1 MSKHC
6 RDGCCAS
13 CEAGHEHAHHDHSG
27 NGHSHEHDG
36 CGCGCSHGH
45 DHSAGEMKTTLIR
58 AGITIL
64 LGAGGMLLPV
74 PELVSFFLY
83 LAALL
88 VIGYDIVI
96 DAVKNLFQGHMLD
109 ENFLMSLAAIG
120 AFCVGEYL
128 EGVAVMLL
136 FQVGEMFQSYAIG
149 KSRKSISSLMEIR
162 PDFARVKR
170 QGVLQTVPPEEVA
183 LQETIVVQPGE
194 RIPLDGV
201 VREGSS
207 MADLSA
213 LTGESVPQRLRPGE
227 NAMSG
232 SINLDGVLEI
242 EVSKEYGDS
251 TVARI
256 LNLVE
261 NASQKKARSEQFI
274 TRFARVYT
282 PIVVALAV
290 LLAVVPSL
298 ITGVWSVWVYRALS
312 FLVISCPCALVI
324 SVPLSFF
331 GGIGGASRRGILVKG
346 SNNLEALSRVET
358 VALDK
363 TGTLTHGVFRVNH
376 IKPEKVSE
384 EELLRV
390 CAAAEQFSNH
400 PISRS
405 VLEAYR
411 HQPEKIDS
419 ADYEEIAGR
428 GIRTQLDGKTVLVG
442 NAKLMK
448 ENGVVYR
455 EAKEMG
461 TVVYVAREQKFLG
474 YLVISDELKA
484 DAALAVSRLRAAGA
498 ERIIMLTGDAD
509 APGQAVA
516 RKLGLDE
523 AYTQLLPD
531 DKLNRIEQLQKE
543 KNPCKTVLF
552 AGDGIND
559 APVLMAAD
567 VGAAMGGL
575 GSDAAI
581 EAADVV
587 IMTDE
592 PSKLAE
598 AVMISRRTLRIVKQN
613 IAFALGVK
621 ALVLILAAFGV
632 STMWE
637 AVFADVGVCLLAVL
651 NATRALRAPKQ
662 SDDVKQDAK
671 IVEDCAG

>member
-1 MSKHC
+1 
-6 RDGCCAS
+6 
-13 CEAGHEHAHHDHSG
+13 
-27 NGHSHEHDG
+27 
-36 CGCGCSHGH
+36 
-45 DHSAGEMKTTLIR
+45 MKTTLIR
-58 AGITIL
+58 AGITLL

-461 TVVYVAREQKFLG
+461 TVVYVAREQEFLG

-543 KNPCKTVLF
+543 KNPRKTVLF

>member
-58 AGITIL
+58 AGIILL

-461 TVVYVAREQKFLG
+461 TVVYVAREQEFLG

-543 KNPCKTVLF
+543 KNPRKTVLF

>member
-58 AGITIL
+58 AGITLL

-376 IKPEKVSE
+376 IKPETVSE

-411 HQPEKIDS
+411 HQPEKLDS

-461 TVVYVAREQKFLG
+461 TVVYVAREQEFLG

-543 KNPCKTVLF
+543 KNPRKTVLF

>member
-58 AGITIL
+58 AGIILL

-376 IKPEKVSE
+376 IKPETVSE

>member
-109 ENFLMSLAAIG
+109 ENFLMSLATIG

-376 IKPEKVSE
+376 IKPETVSE

-411 HQPEKIDS
+411 HQPEKLDS

-461 TVVYVAREQKFLG
+461 TVVYVAREQEFLG

-484 DAALAVSRLRAAGA
+484 DAALVVSRLRAAGA

-543 KNPCKTVLF
+543 KNPRKTVLF

>member
-36 CGCGCSHGH
+36 YGCGCSHGH

-58 AGITIL
+58 AGITLL

-128 EGVAVMLL
+128 EGVAVLLL
-136 FQVGEMFQSYAIG
+136 FQVGEMFQSYAVG
-149 KSRKSISSLMEIR
+149 KSRKSISGLMEIR

-170 QGVLQTVPPEEVA
+170 QGALQTVPPEEVA

-251 TVARI
+251 TVAKI

-282 PIVVALAV
+282 PIVVALAA

-376 IKPEKVSE
+376 IKPETVSE

-411 HQPEKIDS
+411 HQPEKLDS

-543 KNPCKTVLF
+543 KNPRKTVLF

>member
-461 TVVYVAREQKFLG
+461 TVVYVAREQEFLG

-543 KNPCKTVLF
+543 KNPRKTVLF

>member
-58 AGITIL
+58 AGITLL

-461 TVVYVAREQKFLG
+461 TVVYVAREQEFLG

-543 KNPCKTVLF
+543 KNPRKTVLF

>member
-1 MSKHC
+1 
-6 RDGCCAS
+6 
-13 CEAGHEHAHHDHSG
+13 
-27 NGHSHEHDG
+27 
-36 CGCGCSHGH
+36 
-45 DHSAGEMKTTLIR
+45 
-58 AGITIL
+58 
-64 LGAGGMLLPV
+64 MLLPV

-376 IKPEKVSE
+376 IKPETVSE

-411 HQPEKIDS
+411 HQPEKLDS

-461 TVVYVAREQKFLG
+461 TVVYVAREQEFLG

-543 KNPCKTVLF
+543 KNPRKTVLF

>member
-1 MSKHC
+1 
-6 RDGCCAS
+6 
-13 CEAGHEHAHHDHSG
+13 
-27 NGHSHEHDG
+27 
-36 CGCGCSHGH
+36 
-45 DHSAGEMKTTLIR
+45 MKTTLIR
-58 AGITIL
+58 AGIILL

-376 IKPEKVSE
+376 IKPETVSE